1 MANIRR
7 RTLVLSTE
15 KELKLFGNSLA
26 ISTTLEIGEGAA
38 PNIFSLFQQQII
50 ENTDPKT
57 GTTEAESK
65 GNKPKVS
72 KKSMAVVSN
81 PYKLTKEELM
91 EIADYNIRLWLDL
104 KDNLRKYGNDNTKV
118 FSIDGSK

>member
-7 RTLVLSTE
+7 RTLVLSTD

-38 PNIFSLFQQQII
+38 PNIFSLFEQQI
-50 ENTDPKT
+50 TDNAEPKSIT
-57 GTTEAESK
+57 NESESK
-65 GNKPKVS
+65 GSKPKVS
-72 KKSMAVVSN
+72 KKNIAVVSN

-104 KDNLRKYGNDNTKV
+104 KDNLRKYGTDSTKV

>member
-7 RTLVLSTE
+7 RTLLLSTG

-26 ISTTLEIGEGAA
+26 INTTLEVGEGAA
-38 PNIFSLFQQQII
+38 PNIFSFFERQI
-50 ENTDPKT
+50 TDSVEPKT
-57 GTTEAESK
+57 VTSDVESK
-65 GNKPKVS
+65 GSKPKLT
-72 KKSMAVVSN
+72 KKNIAVVSN
-81 PYKLTKEELM
+81 PYKLTREELM

-104 KDNLRKYGNDNTKV
+104 KDNLRKYGIDSTKV